1 MVGVEPSQLDD
12 VNETETLVS
21 EAQPR
26 ESSVFSITETEKY
39 ILKQIMDLTQD
50 REGLQVSVL
59 SSQDQSVMRALVK

>member
-12 VNETETLVS
+12 VNKTETLVS

-39 ILKQIMDLTQD
+39 ILKQIMNLTQD

-59 SSQDQSVMRALVK
+59 LSQD